1 MTISD
6 GLDKFIR
13 QTINESQPEI
23 YWGQGD
29 SMSKEQVA
37 KALLNE
43 DSYYEM
49 INEIHEY
56 NIDYISDL
64 ESDKLKET
72 AEEFYQ
78 RISDEN
84 NWSFEDFDEFWED
97 HEDDFKD
104 MFQDEVSVD
113 TNEEQLIRHHDG
125 RILTQI
131 DCVEYDVYYETKRN
145 GYSDIK
151 DLLAFANINPLPFAE
166 QFGYNPISFP
176 NISSRNGKENFDPQ
190 QIATMINEN
199 SSGTMIC
206 MGGPDLQE
214 YIENRKKFDRG
225 ILIRSGSP
233 FVSHNFNV
241 GSCSCEIECINDITL
256 VSKINAYSFYEDESV
271 AYGVQN
277 TCSFHSSAFKGT
289 IEKLNFN
296 TKNKNKNGYRSKR
309 NQKSLLLQQ

>member
-1 MTISD
+1 MKISA
-6 GLDKFIR
+6 GLDKSIR
-13 QTINESQPEI
+13 EYINKDQPEI

-43 DSYYEM
+43 DSYWEM
-49 INEIHEY
+49 INEIDDM
-56 NIDYISDL
+56 NIDYICDL
-64 ESDKLKET
+64 EKEKLKET

-78 RISDEN
+78 QISDEN
-84 NWSFEDFDEFWED
+84 NWLYEDFDEFWED
-97 HEDDFKD
+97 HEDDFED
-104 MFQDEVSVD
+104 EFRDEVSVD
-113 TNEEQLIRHHDG
+113 TNVEQLIRHHDG

-131 DCVEYDVYYETKRN
+131 DCIDYDVYYETKRN

-176 NISSRNGKENFDPQ
+176 NISLRNRKENFDPA
-190 QIATMINEN
+190 QIAEMINEN
-199 SSGTMIC
+199 CSGTMVC
-206 MGGPDLQE
+206 LGGPDLQE
-214 YIENRKKFDRG
+214 YIKNRKKFDKG
-225 ILIRSGSP
+225 IAIRSGSP
-233 FVSHNFNV
+233 FVSHNFNA
-241 GSCSCEIECINDITL
+241 GSSSCEIECINDITL

-277 TCSFHSSAFKGT
+277 TCGFTNNAFRGT

-296 TKNKNKNGYRSKR
+296 TKNKNNGYRSKR